1 MNLKVILLVAGLVV
15 GGVTGWMTAPPPA
28 AELQLG
34 PLNVEVQ
41 EGSGEGGS
49 ITATGED
56 GQVQVQIGERS
67 LLEDRNA
74 RTAIFAVIGA
84 IVGFG
89 AGFVFDRRKV

>member
-1 MNLKVILLVAGLVV
+1 MNLKIVLLVV
-15 GGVTGWMTAPPPA
+15 GVVVGGIIGWMTAPPAA

-49 ITATGED
+49 VTATGED
-56 GQVQVQIGERS
+56 GQIQVQIGQRS
-67 LLEDRNA
+67 LLDDRNT
-74 RTAIFAVIGA
+74 RTVIFAVIGA

-89 AGFVFDRRKV
+89 AGYVVDRRKV